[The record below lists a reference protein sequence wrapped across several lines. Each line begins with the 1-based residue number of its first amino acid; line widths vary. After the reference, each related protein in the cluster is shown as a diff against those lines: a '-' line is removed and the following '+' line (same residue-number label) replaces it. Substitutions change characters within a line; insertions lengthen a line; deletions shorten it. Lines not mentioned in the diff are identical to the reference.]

1 VASGGIKLPLLP
13 ARETTNSQN
22 SVSTQFHHAAHGYT
36 LSNTAAS
43 GGLSVLVREIQGK
56 YDLSLPIEVETGWD
70 DMPVFNYAPDMAYG
84 EDGQRRPNAFTAAE
98 IGLHAEQFHSLFQAY
113 EIYSTLCA
121 QGEKA
126 SAIEAHYREQKALVL
141 EAGVQALKAR
151 QASAKEAKE
160 AEEIQEAQDA
170 YWAAQAI
177 AWETNAEGIWAN
189 KAQEAVWAAEFER
202 EEAQRA
208 AEAEEGVWDDESQE
222 AAWAAQYLREEAHSA
237 FLSAEMAEIAMDY
250 WEHSRTWYD

>member
-1 VASGGIKLPLLP
+1 MAS
-13 ARETTNSQN
+13 T
-22 SVSTQFHHAAHGYT
+22 
-36 LSNTAAS
+36 
-43 GGLSVLVREIQGK
+43 LSVLVREIQGK

-70 DMPVFNYAPDMAYG
+70 DLPVFNYAPDMAYG

-151 QASAKEAKE
+151 QAAAKEVEAKEAKE
-160 AEEIQEAQDA
+160 AEEIQESQDA

-177 AWETNAEGIWAN
+177 AWETNAEGVWAN

-222 AAWAAQYLREEAHSA
+222 AYWAAQYEREEAHSA

>member
-1 VASGGIKLPLLP
+1 MAS
-13 ARETTNSQN
+13 T
-22 SVSTQFHHAAHGYT
+22 
-36 LSNTAAS
+36 
-43 GGLSVLVREIQGK
+43 LSVLVREIQGK

-141 EAGVQALKAR
+141 EAGIQALKAR
-151 QASAKEAKE
+151 QASAKEAEEAEKTEE
-160 AEEIQEAQDA
+160 AEE
-170 YWAAQAI
+170 
-177 AWETNAEGIWAN
+177 
-189 KAQEAVWAAEFER
+189 V
-202 EEAQRA
+202 
-208 AEAEEGVWDDESQE
+208 EEGVWDDESQE
-222 AAWAAQYLREEAHSA
+222 AAWAAQYERAEAHSA